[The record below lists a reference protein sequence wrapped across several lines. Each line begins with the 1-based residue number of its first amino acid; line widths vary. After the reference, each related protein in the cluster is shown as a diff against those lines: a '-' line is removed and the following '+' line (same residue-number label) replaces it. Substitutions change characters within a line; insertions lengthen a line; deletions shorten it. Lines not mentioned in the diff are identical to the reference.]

1 MSKGS
6 PAAAGSAAAVTS
18 AAHEAVTRPISVA
31 NLAGRRSRRPLRHA
45 LAWACKLTVLAAY
58 VAGVYLAVAVGLGA
72 LTPWS
77 ADWRSAL
84 RLAAV
89 AITAAGFAAVR
100 RRADVAVDR
109 FLLPGPSRYEI
120 LTSLAGRLRAARPL
134 GEALPRPGRP
144 RCGPPARSTRR
155 FPAWRG
161 CSAREP
167 RRARLRCG

>member
-6 PAAAGSAAAVTS
+6 PAAAAVSST
-18 AAHEAVTRPISVA
+18 AHEAVTRPISVA
-31 NLAGRRSRRPLRHA
+31 SLAGRRRRRRPFRHA
-45 LAWACKLTVLAAY
+45 AAWVAKLTVLAAY
-58 VAGVYLAVAVGLGA
+58 VAGVYLTVAVGLGA

-109 FLLPGPSRYEI
+109 LLLPGPSRYEV
-120 LTSLAGRLRAARPL
+120 LT
-134 GEALPRPGRP
+134 
-144 RCGPPARSTRR
+144 
-155 FPAWRG
+155 
-161 CSAREP
+161 
-167 RRARLRCG
+167 

>member
-18 AAHEAVTRPISVA
+18 AAHEAGTRPISVA

-77 ADWRSAL
+77 ADWRSPVRRPAGGIPAEVFAAL
-84 RLAAV
+84 R
-89 AITAAGFAAVR
+89 R
-100 RRADVAVDR
+100 PADVAVAR
-109 FLLPGPSRYEI
+109 SLLPGPSRYEI
-120 LTSLAGRLRAARPL
+120 LTSLAG
-134 GEALPRPGRP
+134 
-144 RCGPPARSTRR
+144 
-155 FPAWRG
+155 
-161 CSAREP
+161 
-167 RRARLRCG
+167 